1 MLYAWLQLE
10 KIVILL
16 HLEVLVGRSLYG
28 TLKQHF
34 FRLPSLSMLL
44 KIVRLHCRWIGAVSE
59 FLSVLHSSP
68 YIHGQQQI
76 ESTGVHSSLES
87 SIDKFPYI
95 NIMEDGLVTA
105 LINDEPNN
113 NEATALL
120 DARTK
125 LHCCSP
131 LSPKLVIVVN
141 KKKVLPHSFIEER
154 RHQGTSKQPRR
165 GIKARHSCKAFAD
178 YFRLSQS

>member
-1 MLYAWLQLE
+1 MSLQLH
-10 KIVILL
+10 INPVAADI
-16 HLEVLVGRSLYG
+16 G
-28 TLKQHF
+28 TITGGKFEESIITGALF
-34 FRLPSLSMLL
+34 YT
-44 KIVRLHCRWIGAVSE
+44 RWVGAVSE

-76 ESTGVHSSLES
+76 GSTGVHSPLES
-87 SIDKFPYI
+87 SIDKYPYI

-120 DARTK
+120 DARTI

-131 LSPKLVIVVN
+131 LSPKLIEDGKFLRYDRN
-141 KKKVLPHSFIEER
+141 NWRVLSP
-154 RHQGTSKQPRR
+154 TDPV
-165 GIKARHSCKAFAD
+165 FA
-178 YFRLSQS
+178 L

>member
-1 MLYAWLQLE
+1 M
-10 KIVILL
+10 KSNIVASGGLGGEVFIWDIEAALL
-16 HLEVLVGRSLYG
+16 PVTKSVDAAEDCPSSL
-28 TLKQHF
+28 
-34 FRLPSLSMLL
+34 
-44 KIVRLHCRWIGAVSE
+44 
-59 FLSVLHSSP
+59 
-68 YIHGQQQI
+68 QI

>member
-1 MLYAWLQLE
+1 M
-10 KIVILL
+10 
-16 HLEVLVGRSLYG
+16 
-28 TLKQHF
+28 KQHF

-44 KIVRLHCRWIGAVSE
+44 KIVCLHCRWVGAVSE

-76 ESTGVHSSLES
+76 ESTGVHSPLES
-87 SIDKFPYI
+87 SIDKSPYI

-120 DARTK
+120 NARTK

-141 KKKVLPHSFIEER
+141 QKKMSSLIPSLKKDAIREHPSNQEEE
-154 RHQGTSKQPRR
+154 
-165 GIKARHSCKAFAD
+165 
-178 YFRLSQS
+178 